1 MGKFQAFKSKRMA
14 REGIARRALKAVLPK
29 ERGPIDAQHASAAPV
44 KPPSDPEQKF
54 KVSSKGAPYGKALDA
69 PGRMVKPKPDASS
82 IAKGVA
88 SPSARMDAAGR
99 EALADRGVAS
109 KPGGPAPKKPR
120 AVGRKGSYH
129 GSPRDWRNK

>member
-1 MGKFQAFKSKRMA
+1 MGKFKLFKSKRGGDIA
-14 REGIARRALKAVLPK
+14 AAKREVLHLGITRG
-29 ERGPIDAQHASAAPV
+29 GPIDAQHASSAPV
-44 KPPSDPEQKF
+44 KPPSDPEQRF

-69 PGRMVKPKPDASS
+69 PGRMVKPKPDAAS